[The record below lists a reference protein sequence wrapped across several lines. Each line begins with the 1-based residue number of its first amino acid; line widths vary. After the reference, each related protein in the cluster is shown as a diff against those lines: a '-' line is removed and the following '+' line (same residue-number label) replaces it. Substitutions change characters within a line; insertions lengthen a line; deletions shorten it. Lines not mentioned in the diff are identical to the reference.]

1 MEKEVLERKMIPLR
15 DINPTRTF
23 PLTTLLLIVANVL
36 VFIYELILPSEEALQ
51 GFIYT
56 MGAIPYEVVH
66 SFGPRVAINLLT
78 SIFLHAGFVHI
89 IGNMLFLWIFGNNV
103 EDNMGRLRFA
113 AFYLLCGFGA
123 SATQIA
129 VAPSSR
135 VPIIGASGAIAGVLG
150 AYLPLFPHAQIDTL
164 LILGYFIRL
173 VRLPAVLVIGLW
185 VMLQFFSGLASLG
198 IVQAG
203 GVAWFA
209 HIGGFIAGLLLVN
222 IFRRRLQTLSP
233 PYV

>member
-1 MEKEVLERKMIPLR
+1 MIPLR
-15 DINPTRTF
+15 DINPTRRF
-23 PLTTLLLIVANVL
+23 PLMTVLLIAANVL
-36 VFIYELILPSEEALQ
+36 VFIYELILPSEEALR
-51 GFIYT
+51 GFLYT
-56 MGAIPYEVVH
+56 MGAIPYEVLH
-66 SFGPRVAINLLT
+66 NFGLRAIVTLLT
-78 SIFLHAGFVHI
+78 SIFLHGGFVHI

-103 EDNMGRLRFA
+103 EDDMGRLRFA

-123 SATQIA
+123 SAAQIA

-150 AYLPLFPHAQIDTL
+150 AYLLLFPHAQIDTL

-173 VRLPAVLVIGLW
+173 VRLPAILVISLW

-198 IVQAG
+198 VVQLG

-222 IFRRRLQTLSP
+222 IFRRRRRG
-233 PYV
+233 YYFK